1 MKYWY
6 LLILELLYA
15 RSKVDD
21 EMECQREESWK
32 ISSRE
37 NYHLNASREIV
48 PGSIEAAAS
57 RSRLCARIDEF
68 FTKPNASVLKRFY
81 FIPSDVFSSHVFVT
95 RHLHSARVFLIVF
108 KSTATG
114 NGMNLEIP
122 ISESS
127 PFILT
132 ILTISRCSGPDPRVL
147 LFEDTKEGLCVLK
160 FFNDEK
166 NVPRYRNV
174 E

>member
-48 PGSIEAAAS
+48 PGSIGAAAS

-108 KSTATG
+108 KSTAMG

-122 ISESS
+122 IFRIFPIYPYDIDDIPLFWPGSS
-127 PFILT
+127 CI
-132 ILTISRCSGPDPRVL
+132 IIWGY
-147 LFEDTKEGLCVLK
+147 EGRIVRIK
-160 FFNDEK
+160 IF
-166 NVPRYRNV
+166 
-174 E
+174 